1 MSITEE
7 FIVQQEKCWTLLKE
21 NREALNK
28 VLTRKIDFGK
38 FTFTLQHNPARIVST
53 AAKTDASSIAQRKC
67 FLCSDNRPLQQTFRK
82 DINGFET
89 LANPF
94 PIFHEHLTIASC
106 EHIPQDNIC
115 LAEMAEFSRMYPN
128 LLLFY
133 NASRSGASAPD
144 HLHFQA
150 CGIEEMNLPKFLE
163 TYLPSDCHEII
174 PVTIAPLRF
183 WITDMNDSN
192 ENKDWSRIE
201 RLSGFDAETEMFSIA
216 FRNIM
221 IWRRKTGSTRIVV
234 FPRKRHRPF
243 RYYISGFSQLL
254 ISPGA
259 IDIAGQLIIPRE
271 NDFHSLTRSDI
282 EEVFNDTIPDSK
294 EFIMLSEY
302 FKTNHAISL

>member
-1 MSITEE
+1 
-7 FIVQQEKCWTLLKE
+7 
-21 NREALNK
+21 
-28 VLTRKIDFGK
+28 
-38 FTFTLQHNPARIVST
+38 
-53 AAKTDASSIAQRKC
+53 
-67 FLCSDNRPLQQTFRK
+67 
-82 DINGFET
+82 
-89 LANPF
+89 
-94 PIFHEHLTIASC
+94 
-106 EHIPQDNIC
+106 
-115 LAEMAEFSRMYPN
+115 
-128 LLLFY
+128 
-133 NASRSGASAPD
+133 
-144 HLHFQA
+144 
-150 CGIEEMNLPKFLE
+150 
-163 TYLPSDCHEII
+163 
-174 PVTIAPLRF
+174 
-183 WITDMNDSN
+183 MNDSN